1 MQQRAAVGR
10 VFSVLWVAVTG
21 CTPAGYFTK
30 DIGLNLIYKNPRADA
45 DLFTDALL
53 SCCEQEGRVIRHGL
67 PPIVVKE
74 AAG

>member
-1 MQQRAAVGR
+1 
-10 VFSVLWVAVTG
+10 
-21 CTPAGYFTK
+21 
-30 DIGLNLIYKNPRADA
+30 
-45 DLFTDALL
+45 L